1 MTGVNLTQR
10 FNWKVTA
17 LGLAVSLG
25 LIFSASGIMRF
36 TEPCVESGSAPAGN
50 VAESVE
56 QVPHTESPAMS
67 PTVPVEG
74 HWEHRHTP

>member
-10 FNWKVTA
+10 FSWKVTA

-25 LIFSASGIMRF
+25 LILSASGIMRF
-36 TEPCVESGSAPAGN
+36 TGACDEPESAPPGN
-50 VAESVE
+50 IAESVE
-56 QVPHTESPAMS
+56 QVPHTESPVMS

-74 HWEHRHTP
+74 HRELHHSP